1 MNSCLIPDLRGNA
14 FSFSL
19 LSMMLAVGLSYVVF
33 IRLKCIPS
41 IPTFCRVFIIN
52 GCEIFSK
59 DFYTSIKMML
69 FFIFNLI
76 MCCITSID
84 LRIMNHPCIPG
95 INSNW
100 SCGMILFIY
109 CWMIRFANI
118 LLWMFTSI
126 FNRDHLFFW
135 SVFFW
140 LGIKVIKTCKMN
152 LGEFCPLHIFE
163 IVWEEYVLPL
173 L

>member
-1 MNSCLIPDLRGNA
+1 MLR
-14 FSFSL
+14 
-19 LSMMLAVGLSYVVF
+19 YV
-33 IRLKCIPS
+33 PS
-41 IPTFCRVFIIN
+41 IPTFNFYHEWMLIVVKC
-52 GCEIFSK
+52 IFCISWMIMR
-59 DFYTSIKMML
+59 FLSFL
-69 FFIFNLI
+69 FKIQS
-76 MCCITSID
+76 ITSID
-84 LRIMNHPCIPG
+84 LWIMNHPCIPG